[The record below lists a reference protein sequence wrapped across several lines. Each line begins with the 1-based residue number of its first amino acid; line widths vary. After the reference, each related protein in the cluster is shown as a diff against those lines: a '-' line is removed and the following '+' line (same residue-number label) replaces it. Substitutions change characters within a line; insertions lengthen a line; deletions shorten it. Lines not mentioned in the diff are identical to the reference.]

1 MTADFG
7 QINRKPKDKKC
18 NETDTSW
25 CEIKVNEKST
35 FVMNLPLL
43 TLLMCDECAL
53 LLGNFFN

>member
-25 CEIKVNEKST
+25 CEIKVNEKICI
-35 FVMNLPLL
+35 FVSMNPPLL
-43 TLLMCDECAL
+43 QLR
-53 LLGNFFN
+53 GN